1 MDGNRSHVAKDLG
14 VDEGGSRNKMYT
26 QLSRNLLVKE
36 KEQWWS
42 ERDIRLREGLHHIQP
57 LGEAKD
63 TSENSWE
70 KR

>member
-1 MDGNRSHVAKDLG
+1 MREKVETKC
-14 VDEGGSRNKMYT
+14 T

-57 LGEAKD
+57 LGKAKD